1 MFLPAQEEPNA
12 ASSSE
17 APDLPKSPK
26 SPKARRAKN
35 AAVTSHENQEKNCE
49 FFWDFQWDNDEIIVQ
64 LVGQWMKNGWR
75 IDEKKLKKW
84 MKNGWQMD
92 EKWMKTIENLPKKEE
107 KWLVE
112 TNVIKQSTLRVS
124 PINPTVN
131 QVNCAST

>member
-35 AAVTSHENQEKNCE
+35 AAVTSHENQEKNCD

-75 IDEKKLKKW
+75 IDEKNWKNGWKMDDKW
-84 MKNGWQMD
+84 MKNGWKMD
-92 EKWMKTIENLPKKEE
+92 ENHWEPTKKGR
-107 KWLVE
+107 KMTGW
-112 TNVIKQSTLRVS
+112 NKCDKA
-124 PINPTVN
+124 INATCIPN
-131 QVNCAST
+131 QPNS